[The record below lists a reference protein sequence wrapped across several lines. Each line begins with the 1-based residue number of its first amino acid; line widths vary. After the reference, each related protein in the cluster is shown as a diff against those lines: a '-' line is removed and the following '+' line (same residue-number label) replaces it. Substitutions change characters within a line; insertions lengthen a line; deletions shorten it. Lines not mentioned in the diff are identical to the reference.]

1 MGVGGMSDETIPEFD
16 PPPSSSYHKTADAYC
31 HDNGHH
37 GNPCYLC
44 GDKRPVRYCDAC
56 QQSYV
61 VSHLGDTGICRLCEV
76 RETGLRNMIADEV
89 RLIMDDYQQAV
100 LDKIRQSITVKSR
113 NDL

>member
-16 PPPSSSYHKTADAYC
+16 P
-31 HDNGHH
+31 
-37 GNPCYLC
+37 
-44 GDKRPVRYCDAC
+44 VRACDAC

-76 RETGLRNMIADEV
+76 RETGLRNM
-89 RLIMDDYQQAV
+89 DDYQQAV